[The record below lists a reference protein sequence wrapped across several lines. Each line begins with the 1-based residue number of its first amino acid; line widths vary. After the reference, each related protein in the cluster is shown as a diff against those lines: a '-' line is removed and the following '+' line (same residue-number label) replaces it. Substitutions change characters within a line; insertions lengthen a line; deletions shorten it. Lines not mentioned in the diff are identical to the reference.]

1 MGFLLLPEQH
11 TNEMRRPRSG
21 SPAFSLDDQNSQPDF
36 HHHAGNQAIQS
47 LFRSGL
53 VQASLA
59 IGAIDD
65 PAEHEADA
73 IAAEVTSAEMPGRP
87 KATGLAVRRSLHSGP
102 FSGHVPGIVS
112 DVLRS
117 SGQPLDPSVRA
128 AFEQRFGR
136 DFGHVR
142 VHTNSEAA
150 ASARSINAL
159 AYTAGSDIVFDAD
172 QFSPQT
178 PQGQRLLAHELA
190 HVLQQEPSGHDSLG
204 AGRPITNSRDTTIRR
219 QAGAKEPQPTEIQ
232 DTAKEEGQW
241 RTRVDAA
248 VRSMFDLSGPGLTA
262 KNVEFVDEKAF
273 AAKYPGGDIE
283 EELKFIFWYDGGHIG
298 SVAGKIFYSHLG
310 YIFLEHPPLNPR
322 TQMGTV
328 EELVKQ
334 GIKDGYFW
342 YRFLTDP
349 MGKIS
354 PRDLIA
360 LYIGGITDISG
371 SQARRS
377 IRMQMYDH
385 TADVNTLVH
394 EACHFYVSE
403 AFRAAVDGRKDKKE
417 VFGDA
422 ILSKVLLEGFAE
434 RFAREVM
441 AANPAFGPVVEA
453 YPLEFRQVVRLVE
466 ALGEHSIRKAYFKGD
481 AGEIKNLM
489 KTVDLYKANKITNAT
504 NPDLMMPVP

>member
-1 MGFLLLPEQH
+1 MKFLLQREQQA
-11 TNEMRRPRSG
+11 NELRRVRSG
-21 SPAFSLDDQNSQPDF
+21 ASVSSQEDQSLQSDHQ
-36 HHHAGNQAIQS
+36 HHAGNQAIQS
-47 LFRSGL
+47 LFRSGV

-59 IGAIDD
+59 IGAVDD

-73 IAAEVTSAEMPGRP
+73 IADKVTSGQTPGR
-87 KATGLAVRRSLHSGP
+87 AGNLALGVQRSPAPGP
-102 FSGHVPGIVS
+102 SSSHVPSIVEQA
-112 DVLRS
+112 LRS
-117 SGQPLDPSVRA
+117 SGNPLDPTLRA
-128 AFEQRFGR
+128 AFEPRFGL
-136 DFGHVR
+136 DFSHVR
-142 VHTNSEAA
+142 IHTSSEAA

-159 AYTAGSDIVFDAD
+159 AYTAGSNIVFDAG

-178 PQGQRLLAHELA
+178 SQGQRLLAHELA
-190 HVLQQEPSGHDSLG
+190 HVMQQEPPGQDRPGS
-204 AGRPITNSRDTTIRR
+204 GRPITNSRDSTIRR
-219 QAGAKEPQPTEIQ
+219 QPAANEPHPTEIQ
-232 DTAKEEGQW
+232 DTAKDEELW

-248 VRSMFDLSGPGLTA
+248 VRSMFDIRGPGLTA
-262 KNVEFVDEKAF
+262 KNVEFVDEKEF

-283 EELKFIFWYDGGHIG
+283 EQLKFIFWYDGGHIG
-298 SVAGKIFYSHLG
+298 TVAGKIFYSFLG

-349 MGKIS
+349 MGRIS

-403 AFRAAVDGRKDKKE
+403 AFRNAVNGRKDKKE
-417 VFGDA
+417 TFGDA
-422 ILSKVLLEGFAE
+422 ILSKVLIEGFAE

-441 AANPAFGPVVEA
+441 ASNPAFGPVVEA
-453 YPLEFRQVVRLVE
+453 YPLEFGQVVRLVA
-466 ALGEHSIRKAYFKGD
+466 ALGEDSIRKAYFKGD

-489 KTVDLYKANKITNAT
+489 KTVDLYKANKITNPT